1 MIGKVIEGRYVGASV
16 NKLPD
21 KNVLYIQTE
30 DGSKIALSKN
40 NVISIDDVT
49 EQYPSGGRKVMMV
62 MWNDFETSIIQLGKQ
77 VSNVN
82 NSPDTQIKQNDPK
95 KHSARKKKH
104 SGKILALLLL
114 LVFFVVAAF
123 AVIKPKIGNNS
134 ESNAMVTLS
143 PTTESSTSL
152 AVYEVPIIETTIP
165 ETIMTTEPLIK
176 YADEAFLEAIELS
189 VSKRNEL
196 LQTDFKQYELI
207 NIELAIIREFE
218 NAEFKDSE
226 LYALVC
232 QYLKGLYL
240 QEESLDLIHSEKQIK
255 WQEGVVE
262 RYSALIALHDQ
273 YNVFAD
279 DPDFVSTYVLEQ
291 EKNIRVLQAL
301 KAVEADL
308 VAQLDGV
315 TLQYKSQNKYTATY
329 TNNTDYDFDIN
340 FYFWY
345 YDANGTRIDE
355 WSTYFTNILPKK
367 HTIFEFWCPSAGRTF
382 DFEWDIILPEMRQ

>member
-1 MIGKVIEGRYVGASV
+1 MIGKVIEGRYAGANV
-16 NKLPD
+16 NKVPD
-21 KNVLYIQTE
+21 KNILFIQTE
-30 DGSKIALSKN
+30 DGTKIALSKS

-49 EQYPSGGRKVMMV
+49 EQYPSGGQKVLMV
-62 MWNDFETSIIQLGKQ
+62 MWNDFETSVIRLGKPPLTVPKCAAMDDRKNITQ
-77 VSNVN
+77 TVSTKRSKNKMLVI
-82 NSPDTQIKQNDPK
+82 SLVFVSI
-95 KHSARKKKH
+95 
-104 SGKILALLLL
+104 L
-114 LVFFVVAAF
+114 LVFLVAL
-123 AVIKPKIGNNS
+123 VLNNLLSSKPQNDSVRPI
-134 ESNAMVTLS
+134 
-143 PTTESSTSL
+143 PTTVEAPSQ
-152 AVYEVPIIETTIP
+152 TTIP
-165 ETIMTTEPLIK
+165 EITVPETSVQTEILIE
-176 YADEAFLEAIELS
+176 YADEAFLESIELS
-189 VSKRNEL
+189 VAKRNQL

-207 NIELAIIREFE
+207 NMEFAIIGEFE
-218 NAEFKDSE
+218 NAEFRDSE
-226 LYALVC
+226 LYALAR
-232 QYLKGLYL
+232 QYLSGLYL
-240 QEESLDLIHSEKQIK
+240 QKEALNLTHSEKQIQ

-262 RYSALIALHDQ
+262 RYSALISLHDQ

-301 KAVEADL
+301 KEVEADL

-367 HTIFEFWCPSAGRTF
+367 HTIFEFWCPSTGKTF